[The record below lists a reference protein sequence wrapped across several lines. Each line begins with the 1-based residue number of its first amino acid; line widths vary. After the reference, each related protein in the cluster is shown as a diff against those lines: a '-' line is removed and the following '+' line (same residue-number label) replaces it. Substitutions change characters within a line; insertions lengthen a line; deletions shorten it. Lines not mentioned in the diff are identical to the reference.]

1 VSLSLTIR
9 QVVRLQHHGR
19 SYGINGCS
27 RSFKVIHIS
36 RHVVVVSTDV
46 ADGDATTALMIACA
60 EENVDEV
67 MKLFSAA
74 SDEVSVNNA

>member
-1 VSLSLTIR
+1 
-9 QVVRLQHHGR
+9 
-19 SYGINGCS
+19 
-27 RSFKVIHIS
+27 
-36 RHVVVVSTDV
+36 VVSTDV